1 MRRYGY
7 KGDFKNSFG
16 MELFLTCVKLSASDS
31 HNFEAVALYTMPPAM
46 ISLFFGTIKS
56 YKTTRVKVKDYG

>member
-1 MRRYGY
+1 
-7 KGDFKNSFG
+7 
-16 MELFLTCVKLSASDS
+16 VKLSASDS